1 MGQLEVRCPFEQL
14 SVASVSVS
22 VSCGKLNT
30 DNLASS
36 LDYDT
41 P

>member
-14 SVASVSVS
+14 SVASVS